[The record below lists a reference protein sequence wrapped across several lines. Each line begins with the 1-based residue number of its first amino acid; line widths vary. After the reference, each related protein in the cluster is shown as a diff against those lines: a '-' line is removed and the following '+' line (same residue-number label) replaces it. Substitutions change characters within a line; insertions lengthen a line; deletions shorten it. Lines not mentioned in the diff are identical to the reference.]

1 WRGIPIWWS
10 KMKRTIK
17 WQLLLSF
24 VSLSFILV
32 GAFSWITLNL
42 LESHFA
48 DYVRERQESELE
60 EYSTDLENL
69 YQQNGTWEENSQAI
83 QRVGR
88 NALQQSVIVRIFD
101 EDGQLLWSP
110 SASEEE
116 DAKNKVQDHLLHM
129 EQMVG
134 GMESDYVQSRSP
146 LYDGTEEIGMMEIQS
161 VGPYAYTE
169 HDALFIS
176 DMESKLVLVAF
187 FSLLIPL
194 FFALLVAKKLSSPI
208 VTINDFT
215 KEIAKGRY
223 SSLSLEETGIREIDD
238 LLVSVNDLS
247 LQLQYQQK
255 IRNRLSSDIAHEIR
269 TPLTT
274 LKGNIEAM
282 IDGVWEISEER
293 LYRCYE
299 EVSRITRLIGEID
312 RINELESQESQ
323 LQKNTFDLTELAQQI
338 VDNFQPMLVENKLNC
353 SVSGDRVFIS
363 ADRDKIHQVLTNLLA
378 NAIKFTPSGGRID
391 LYVSQ
396 SKGTTSFR
404 IIDNGQGIPPEEVG
418 QIFERFYMAEPSR
431 NSKLGG
437 QGIGLS
443 IVKGIVNAHQG
454 TISVD
459 SIYGKGTTFTINLPK
474 AK

>member
-1 WRGIPIWWS
+1 
-10 KMKRTIK
+10 MKRTIK

-187 FSLLIPL
+187 ISLLIPL

-247 LQLQYQQK
+247 LQLQHQQK

-404 IIDNGQGIPPEEVG
+404 IIDNGQGIPPDEVG

-459 SIYGKGTTFTINLPK
+459 SIYGKGTTFTINLPM

>member
-1 WRGIPIWWS
+1 
-10 KMKRTIK
+10 MKRTIK

-129 EQMVG
+129 QQMVG

-247 LQLQYQQK
+247 LQLQHQQK

>member
-1 WRGIPIWWS
+1 
-10 KMKRTIK
+10 MKRTIK

-83 QRVGR
+83 QRIGR

-129 EQMVG
+129 QQMVG
-134 GMESDYVQSRSP
+134 GMESEYVQSRSP
-146 LYDGTEEIGMMEIQS
+146 LYDGTEEIGIMEIQS

-176 DMESKLVLVAF
+176 DMESKLVFVAF
-187 FSLLIPL
+187 ISLLIPL
-194 FFALLVAKKLSSPI
+194 FFALVVSKKLSSPI

-215 KEIAKGRY
+215 QKIAKGRY

-247 LQLQYQQK
+247 LQLQHQQK

-299 EVSRITRLIGEID
+299 EISRITRLIGEID

-323 LQKNTFDLTELAQQI
+323 LQKTTFDLTELAQQI

-353 SVSGDRVFIS
+353 SVSGNRVFIS

-396 SKGTTSFR
+396 SKGTASFR

-459 SIYGKGTTFTINLPK
+459 NIYGKGTTFTINLPK

>member
-1 WRGIPIWWS
+1 
-10 KMKRTIK
+10 MKRTIK

-146 LYDGTEEIGMMEIQS
+146 LYDGTEEIGIMEIQS

-176 DMESKLVLVAF
+176 DMESKLVFVAF
-187 FSLLIPL
+187 ISLLIPL
-194 FFALLVAKKLSSPI
+194 FFALVVSKKLSSPI

-215 KEIAKGRY
+215 REIARGRY

-299 EVSRITRLIGEID
+299 EISRITRLIGEID

-323 LQKNTFDLTELAQQI
+323 LQKTTFDLTELAQQI

-404 IIDNGQGIPPEEVG
+404 IIDNGQGIPPDEVG

>member
-1 WRGIPIWWS
+1 
-10 KMKRTIK
+10 MKRTIK

-83 QRVGR
+83 QRIGR

-129 EQMVG
+129 QQMVG

-146 LYDGTEEIGMMEIQS
+146 LYDGTEEIGIMEIQS

-176 DMESKLVLVAF
+176 DMESKLVFVAF
-187 FSLLIPL
+187 ISLLIPL
-194 FFALLVAKKLSSPI
+194 FFALVVSKKLSSPI

-215 KEIAKGRY
+215 QKIAKGRY

-247 LQLQYQQK
+247 LQLQHQQK

-299 EVSRITRLIGEID
+299 EISRITRLIGEID

-323 LQKNTFDLTELAQQI
+323 LQKTTFDLTELAQQI

-353 SVSGDRVFIS
+353 SVSGNRVFIS

>member
-1 WRGIPIWWS
+1 
-10 KMKRTIK
+10 MKRTIK

-247 LQLQYQQK
+247 LQLQHQQK

>member
-1 WRGIPIWWS
+1 
-10 KMKRTIK
+10 MKRTIK

-88 NALQQSVIVRIFD
+88 NALQQAVIVRIFD

-129 EQMVG
+129 QQMVG
-134 GMESDYVQSRSP
+134 GMESEYVQSRSP
-146 LYDGTEEIGMMEIQS
+146 LYDGTEEIGIMEIQS

-176 DMESKLVLVAF
+176 DMESKLVFVAF
-187 FSLLIPL
+187 ISLLIPL
-194 FFALLVAKKLSSPI
+194 FFALVVSKKLSSPI

-215 KEIAKGRY
+215 QKIAKGRY

-247 LQLQYQQK
+247 LQLQHQQK

-299 EVSRITRLIGEID
+299 EISRITRLIGEID

-323 LQKNTFDLTELAQQI
+323 LQKTTFDLTELAQQI

-353 SVSGDRVFIS
+353 SVSGNRVFIS

-396 SKGTTSFR
+396 SKGTASFR
-404 IIDNGQGIPPEEVG
+404 IIDNGQGIPPDEVG

>member
-1 WRGIPIWWS
+1 
-10 KMKRTIK
+10 MKRTIK

-194 FFALLVAKKLSSPI
+194 FFALVVSKKLSSPI

-215 KEIAKGRY
+215 QKIAKGRY

-247 LQLQYQQK
+247 LQLQHQQK

-323 LQKNTFDLTELAQQI
+323 LQKTTFDLTELAQQI

-404 IIDNGQGIPPEEVG
+404 IIDNGQGIPPDEVG

-459 SIYGKGTTFTINLPK
+459 SIYGKGTTFTINLPM
-474 AK
+474 AKIK

>member
-1 WRGIPIWWS
+1 
-10 KMKRTIK
+10 MKRTIK

-88 NALQQSVIVRIFD
+88 NALQQAVIVKIYD
-101 EDGQLLWSP
+101 EDGQLLWQPSP
-110 SASEEE
+110 SEEE
-116 DAKNKVQDHLLHM
+116 EANTQMQDHLLHM
-129 EQMVG
+129 KKTVWDI
-134 GMESDYVQSRSP
+134 ESDYLQTRVT
-146 LYDGTEEIGMMEIQS
+146 LYDGAEEIGTLEVQS
-161 VGPYAYTE
+161 VSPHAYTQ

-176 DMESKLVLVAF
+176 GMKSTVVLVALI
-187 FSLLIPL
+187 SLLIPL

-215 KEIAKGRY
+215 KEIAKGHY

-247 LQLQYQQK
+247 LQLQHQQK

-323 LQKNTFDLTELAQQI
+323 LQKTTFDLTELAQQI

-353 SVSGDRVFIS
+353 FVSGDRVFIS

-396 SKGTTSFR
+396 SKGTASFR

>member
-1 WRGIPIWWS
+1 
-10 KMKRTIK
+10 MKRTIK

-129 EQMVG
+129 QQMVG

-146 LYDGTEEIGMMEIQS
+146 LYDGTEEIGIMEIQS

-194 FFALLVAKKLSSPI
+194 FFALVVAKKLSSPI

-247 LQLQYQQK
+247 LQLQHQQK

-299 EVSRITRLIGEID
+299 EISRITRLIGEID

-323 LQKNTFDLTELAQQI
+323 LQKTTFDLTELAQQI

-353 SVSGDRVFIS
+353 SVSGNRVFIS

-396 SKGTTSFR
+396 SKGTASFR
-404 IIDNGQGIPPEEVG
+404 IIDNGQGIPPDEVG

>member
-1 WRGIPIWWS
+1 
-10 KMKRTIK
+10 MKRTIK

-83 QRVGR
+83 QRIGR

-215 KEIAKGRY
+215 KEIAKGHY

-247 LQLQYQQK
+247 LQLQHQQK

-323 LQKNTFDLTELAQQI
+323 LQKTTFDLTELAQQI

>member
-1 WRGIPIWWS
+1 
-10 KMKRTIK
+10 MKRTIK

-247 LQLQYQQK
+247 LQLQRHQK

-323 LQKNTFDLTELAQQI
+323 LQKTTFDLTELAQQI

>member
-1 WRGIPIWWS
+1 
-10 KMKRTIK
+10 MKRTIK

-83 QRVGR
+83 QRIGR

-129 EQMVG
+129 QQMVG

-146 LYDGTEEIGMMEIQS
+146 LYDGTEEIGIMEIQS

-176 DMESKLVLVAF
+176 DMESKLVFVAF
-187 FSLLIPL
+187 ISLLIPL
-194 FFALLVAKKLSSPI
+194 FFALVVSKKLSSPI

-215 KEIAKGRY
+215 QKIAKGRY

-247 LQLQYQQK
+247 LQLQHQQK

-299 EVSRITRLIGEID
+299 EISRITRLIGEID

-323 LQKNTFDLTELAQQI
+323 LQKTTFDLTELAQQI

-353 SVSGDRVFIS
+353 SVSGNRVFIS

-404 IIDNGQGIPPEEVG
+404 IIDNGQGIPPDEVG

>member
-1 WRGIPIWWS
+1 
-10 KMKRTIK
+10 MKRTIK

-146 LYDGTEEIGMMEIQS
+146 LYDGTEEIGIMEIQS

-215 KEIAKGRY
+215 KEIAKGHY

-247 LQLQYQQK
+247 LQLQHQQK

-323 LQKNTFDLTELAQQI
+323 LQKTTFDLTELAQQI

>member
-1 WRGIPIWWS
+1 
-10 KMKRTIK
+10 MKRTIK

-101 EDGQLLWSP
+101 EDGQLLCSP

-129 EQMVG
+129 QQMVG

-146 LYDGTEEIGMMEIQS
+146 LYDGTEEIGIMEIQS

-247 LQLQYQQK
+247 LQLQHQQK

-323 LQKNTFDLTELAQQI
+323 LQKTTFDLTELAQQI

>member
-1 WRGIPIWWS
+1 
-10 KMKRTIK
+10 MKRTIK

-187 FSLLIPL
+187 ISLLIPL

-215 KEIAKGRY
+215 KEIAKGHY

-247 LQLQYQQK
+247 LQLQHQQK

-323 LQKNTFDLTELAQQI
+323 LQKTTFDLTELAQQI

>member
-1 WRGIPIWWS
+1 
-10 KMKRTIK
+10 MKRTIK

-247 LQLQYQQK
+247 LQLQHQQK

-323 LQKNTFDLTELAQQI
+323 LQKTTFDLTELAQQI

-459 SIYGKGTTFTINLPK
+459 SIYGKGTTFTINLPM
-474 AK
+474 AKIK

>member
-1 WRGIPIWWS
+1 
-10 KMKRTIK
+10 MKRTIK

-134 GMESDYVQSRSP
+134 GMESDDVQSRSP

-187 FSLLIPL
+187 ISLLIPL

-247 LQLQYQQK
+247 LQLQHQQK

-404 IIDNGQGIPPEEVG
+404 IIDNGQGIPPDEVG

-459 SIYGKGTTFTINLPK
+459 SIYGKGTTFTINLPM
-474 AK
+474 AKIK

>member
-1 WRGIPIWWS
+1 
-10 KMKRTIK
+10 MKRTIK

-247 LQLQYQQK
+247 LQLQHQQK

-323 LQKNTFDLTELAQQI
+323 LQKTTFDLTELAQQI

-404 IIDNGQGIPPEEVG
+404 IIDNGQGIPPDEVG

-459 SIYGKGTTFTINLPK
+459 SIYGKGTTFTINLPM

>member
-1 WRGIPIWWS
+1 
-10 KMKRTIK
+10 MKRTIK

-247 LQLQYQQK
+247 LQLQHQQK

-353 SVSGDRVFIS
+353 FVSGDRVFIS

>member
-1 WRGIPIWWS
+1 
-10 KMKRTIK
+10 MKRTIK

-299 EVSRITRLIGEID
+299 EVSRITRLIGEVD

-323 LQKNTFDLTELAQQI
+323 LQKTTFDLTELAQQI

>member
-1 WRGIPIWWS
+1 
-10 KMKRTIK
+10 MKRTIK

-176 DMESKLVLVAF
+176 DMESKLVFVAF
-187 FSLLIPL
+187 ISLLIPL
-194 FFALLVAKKLSSPI
+194 FFALVVSKKLSSPI

-215 KEIAKGRY
+215 QKIAKGRY

-247 LQLQYQQK
+247 LQLQHQQK

-353 SVSGDRVFIS
+353 SVSGNRVFIS

>member
-1 WRGIPIWWS
+1 
-10 KMKRTIK
+10 MKRTIK

-60 EYSTDLENL
+60 EYSTDVENL
-69 YQQNGTWEENSQAI
+69 YQQNGTGEENSQAI

-323 LQKNTFDLTELAQQI
+323 LQKTTFDLTELAQQI

>member
-1 WRGIPIWWS
+1 
-10 KMKRTIK
+10 MKRTIK

-323 LQKNTFDLTELAQQI
+323 LQKTTFDLTELAQQI

-459 SIYGKGTTFTINLPK
+459 SIYGKGTTFTINLPM
-474 AK
+474 AKIK

>member
-1 WRGIPIWWS
+1 
-10 KMKRTIK
+10 MKRTIK

-83 QRVGR
+83 QRIGR

-146 LYDGTEEIGMMEIQS
+146 LYDGTEEIGIMEIQS

-176 DMESKLVLVAF
+176 DMESKLVFVAF
-187 FSLLIPL
+187 ISLLIPL
-194 FFALLVAKKLSSPI
+194 FFALVVSKKLSSPI

-215 KEIAKGRY
+215 QKIAKGRY

-247 LQLQYQQK
+247 LQLQHQQK

-299 EVSRITRLIGEID
+299 EISRITRLIGEID

-323 LQKNTFDLTELAQQI
+323 LQKTTFDLTELAQQI

-353 SVSGDRVFIS
+353 SVSGNRVFIS

-396 SKGTTSFR
+396 SKGTASFR
-404 IIDNGQGIPPEEVG
+404 IIDNGQGIPPDEVG

>member
-1 WRGIPIWWS
+1 
-10 KMKRTIK
+10 MKRTIK

-247 LQLQYQQK
+247 LQLQHQQK

-323 LQKNTFDLTELAQQI
+323 LQKTTFKLTELAQQI

>member
-1 WRGIPIWWS
+1 
-10 KMKRTIK
+10 MKRTIK

-215 KEIAKGRY
+215 KEIAKGHY

>member
-1 WRGIPIWWS
+1 
-10 KMKRTIK
+10 MKRTIK

-88 NALQQSVIVRIFD
+88 NALQQAVIVKIYD
-101 EDGQLLWSP
+101 EDGQLLWQPSP
-110 SASEEE
+110 SEEE
-116 DAKNKVQDHLLHM
+116 EANTQMQDHLLHM
-129 EQMVG
+129 EKTVWDI
-134 GMESDYVQSRSP
+134 ESDYLQTRVT
-146 LYDGTEEIGMMEIQS
+146 LYDGAEEIGTLEVQS
-161 VGPYAYTE
+161 VSPHAYTQ

-176 DMESKLVLVAF
+176 GMKSTVVLVALI
-187 FSLLIPL
+187 SLLIPL

-247 LQLQYQQK
+247 LQLQHQQK

-323 LQKNTFDLTELAQQI
+323 LQKTTFNLTELAQQI

-353 SVSGDRVFIS
+353 FVSGDRVFIS

>member
-1 WRGIPIWWS
+1 
-10 KMKRTIK
+10 MKRTIK

-247 LQLQYQQK
+247 LQLQHQQK

-323 LQKNTFDLTELAQQI
+323 LQKTTFDLTELAQQI

-353 SVSGDRVFIS
+353 FVSGDRVFIS

-391 LYVSQ
+391 LSVSQ

-404 IIDNGQGIPPEEVG
+404 IIDNGQGIPPDEVG

>member
-1 WRGIPIWWS
+1 
-10 KMKRTIK
+10 MKRTIK

-215 KEIAKGRY
+215 KEIAKGHY

-247 LQLQYQQK
+247 LQLQHQQK

>member
-1 WRGIPIWWS
+1 
-10 KMKRTIK
+10 MKRTIK

-247 LQLQYQQK
+247 LQLQHQQK

-323 LQKNTFDLTELAQQI
+323 LQKTTFDLTELAQQI

-353 SVSGDRVFIS
+353 SVSGNRVFIS

-404 IIDNGQGIPPEEVG
+404 IIDNGQGIPPDEVG

>member
-1 WRGIPIWWS
+1 
-10 KMKRTIK
+10 MKRTIK

-24 VSLSFILV
+24 VSLSFILL

-223 SSLSLEETGIREIDD
+223 SNLSLEETGIREIDD

-247 LQLQYQQK
+247 LQLQHQQK

-323 LQKNTFDLTELAQQI
+323 LQKTTFDLTELAQQI

-391 LYVSQ
+391 LSVSQ

-404 IIDNGQGIPPEEVG
+404 IIDNGQGIPPDEVG

>member
-1 WRGIPIWWS
+1 
-10 KMKRTIK
+10 MKRTIK

-194 FFALLVAKKLSSPI
+194 FVALLVAKKLSSPI

-247 LQLQYQQK
+247 LQLQHQQK

>member
-1 WRGIPIWWS
+1 
-10 KMKRTIK
+10 MKRTIK

-88 NALQQSVIVRIFD
+88 NALQQSVIVRIFG

-187 FSLLIPL
+187 FALLIPL

-215 KEIAKGRY
+215 KEIAKGHY

-247 LQLQYQQK
+247 LQLQHQQK

-323 LQKNTFDLTELAQQI
+323 LQKTTFDLTELAQQI

>member
-1 WRGIPIWWS
+1 
-10 KMKRTIK
+10 MKRTIK

-247 LQLQYQQK
+247 LQLQHQQK

-353 SVSGDRVFIS
+353 SASGDRVFIS